1 MPSSFSLYFMISNV
15 HTNFRFLGPFYK
27 ALHRVVAEK
36 AAFLSGLQEMEV
48 AIMTTAIV
56 MGTPTL
62 FGPCRSVRPQKTD

>member
-1 MPSSFSLYFMISNV
+1 MIPNV
-15 HTNFRFLGPFYK
+15 HTIFFFFLFLGPFYK
-27 ALHRVVAEK
+27 ALHRVVEEK

-62 FGPCRSVRPQKTD
+62 FGLCLLVRPQKTD